1 MGKRKMTPAKRA
13 ADRRYLDKFSPIR
26 VLIYPEEKEVWLL
39 HTAETGESMTSFVRR
54 AVREQIKRDAEG
66 ISGSGEV

>member
-1 MGKRKMTPAKRA
+1 MPKHSEAKLA
-13 ADRRYLDKFSPIR
+13 ADRRYISKFYPIR
-26 VLIYPEEKEVWLL
+26 VLVYPEEREIWLA
-39 HTAETGESMTSFVRR
+39 HIAETGESMAAFLRR